1 MSATKKTRRT
11 RILLTNDDGIFAN
24 GINAV
29 GAALAGTYD
38 VTVVAPEGNQSGSS
52 HSLTLGDIL
61 PIREV
66 AMPCGLKGFSLR
78 GTPTDCVLV
87 ALLDVMKDNPP
98 DIVVSG
104 CNHGPNVG
112 VDVLYSGTV
121 SAALEGLRQ
130 GHPSIALS
138 LDMEH
143 GVQPH
148 HFETAAAVLMEILA
162 EPAFYGDLVKA
173 PAILNVNV
181 PNVPLSD
188 IEGIMITK
196 QGFRSYENFVEK
208 QFSPR
213 GRAYYWIAGNSGP
226 HDAQQGSDG
235 YALINNYVSVTPI
248 NLDLTCDE
256 LLKPLEARKGMVND
270 RLALVTGSRGTFGR
284 PAAAPVAEARS
295 VKPTAGA
302 VVSDSPSKERSRDSV
317 VESYHSGVA
326 AKVGRTSTHKAGK
339 KSARTKTPE

>member
-1 MSATKKTRRT
+1 MSATRKARRI
-11 RILLTNDDGIFAN
+11 RILLTNDDGILAN

-29 GAALAGTYD
+29 AAALSATYD

-61 PIREV
+61 PIREMT
-66 AMPCGLKGFSLR
+66 MPCGLKGFALR
-78 GTPTDCVLV
+78 GTPTDCILV

-138 LDMEH
+138 LDMEY

-162 EPAFYGDLVKA
+162 GPAFYAGLVKA
-173 PAILNVNV
+173 PATLNVNV
-181 PNVPLSD
+181 PNVPLS
-188 IEGIMITK
+188 GIKGVMITK
-196 QGFRSYENFVEK
+196 QGFRAYENFVEK

-213 GRAYYWIAGNSGP
+213 GRAYYWITGNSGP
-226 HDAQQGSDG
+226 HDPKPGSDG

-256 LLKPLEARKGMVND
+256 LLKPLEDRKNLVNK
-270 RLALVTGSRGTFGR
+270 RLAVVTGSRGTFGR
-284 PAAAPVAEARS
+284 QTNPAVSTRRIVKRPVIANSPNSASEAPSTSAGTASRHVGSGSE
-295 VKPTAGA
+295 VKA
-302 VVSDSPSKERSRDSV
+302 VSAT
-317 VESYHSGVA
+317 GV
-326 AKVGRTSTHKAGK
+326 K
-339 KSARTKTPE
+339 KKLKR

>member
-1 MSATKKTRRT
+1 MSATRKARRI

-29 GAALAGTYD
+29 GAALAATYD

-66 AMPCGLKGFSLR
+66 TMPCGLKGFALR

-87 ALLDVMKDNPP
+87 ALLDVMKNNPP

-143 GVQPH
+143 GVEPH

-162 EPAFYGDLVKA
+162 EPAFYADLVKA

-181 PNVPLSD
+181 PNVPLSHVK
-188 IEGIMITK
+188 GVMITK
-196 QGFRSYENFVEK
+196 QGFRAYENFVEK

-226 HDAQQGSDG
+226 HDAKPGSDG
-235 YALINNYVSVTPI
+235 YALISDYVSVTPI

-256 LLKPLEARKGMVND
+256 LLKPLEARKGLVEK
-270 RLALVTGSRGTFGR
+270 RLAVVTGARGSFGR
-284 PAAAPVAEARS
+284 SATATVATGRNVKSPAATAVQNNALEALSVASGAASHHNGSGSEAKAAS
-295 VKPTAGA
+295 AT
-302 VVSDSPSKERSRDSV
+302 
-317 VESYHSGVA
+317 GV
-326 AKVGRTSTHKAGK
+326 RK
-339 KSARTKTPE
+339 KLKH

>member
-1 MSATKKTRRT
+1 MSATRKVRRT
-11 RILLTNDDGIFAN
+11 HILLTNDDGIFAN
-24 GINAV
+24 GINVV
-29 GAALAGTYD
+29 GAALAEKYD
-38 VTVVAPEGNQSGSS
+38 VTVVAPDGNQSGSS

-66 AMPCGLKGFSLR
+66 TMPCGLKGSSLR
-78 GTPTDCVLV
+78 GTPTDCILV

-112 VDVLYSGTV
+112 YDVLYSGTV

-138 LDMEH
+138 LDMMH

-162 EPAFYGDLVKA
+162 EPAFYDGLVEA
-173 PAILNVNV
+173 SAILNVNV
-181 PNVPLSD
+181 PNIPLSD
-188 IEGIMITK
+188 VEGVMITK
-196 QGFRSYENFVEK
+196 QGIRAYENFVDK

-226 HDAQQGSDG
+226 HDAQPGSDG
-235 YALINNYVSVTPI
+235 YALIGHYVSITPI

-256 LLKPLEARKGMVND
+256 MLKPLEARKVLLDN
-270 RLALVTGSRGTFGR
+270 RLAALTGRRGTFGR
-284 PAAAPVAEARS
+284 PAPQPAAGTGN
-295 VKPTAGA
+295 VKSSETAVHRGA
-302 VVSDSPSKERSRDSV
+302 GPKAAVRPAGRAAQVRDDATGGSTVKET
-317 VESYHSGVA
+317 HP
-326 AKVGRTSTHKAGK
+326 GRKPK
-339 KSARTKTPE
+339 R

>member
-1 MSATKKTRRT
+1 MSTTRKARRV

-24 GINAV
+24 GINTV
-29 GAALAGTYD
+29 GAALAATYD

-66 AMPCGLKGFSLR
+66 TMPCGLKGFALR

-87 ALLDVMKDNPP
+87 ALLDVMKNNPP

-162 EPAFYGDLVKA
+162 EPAFYADLVKE

-181 PNVPLSD
+181 PNVPLRD
-188 IEGIMITK
+188 VRGIMITK
-196 QGFRSYENFVEK
+196 QGFRAYENYVEK

-226 HDAQQGSDG
+226 HDAKPGSDG
-235 YALINNYVSVTPI
+235 YALISGYVSVTPI

-256 LLKPLEARKGMVND
+256 LLKPLEARKGLVEK
-270 RLALVTGSRGTFGR
+270 RLAMVTGARGSFGR
-284 PAAAPVAEARS
+284 QATA
-295 VKPTAGA
+295 AGA
-302 VVSDSPSKERSRDSV
+302 TRGNVKSPGAVTVPNNALEAPRTASRADSHQTGSGAEVKAVSAVRAR
-317 VESYHSGVA
+317 
-326 AKVGRTSTHKAGK
+326 K
-339 KSARTKTPE
+339 KLKH

>member
-1 MSATKKTRRT
+1 MSATRKARRI

-29 GAALAGTYD
+29 GAALAAAYD

-66 AMPCGLKGFSLR
+66 TMPCGLKGFSLR

-130 GHPSIALS
+130 GHPSIAVS
-138 LDMEH
+138 LDM
-143 GVQPH
+143 VYDIQPH
-148 HFETAAAVLMEILA
+148 HFETSAAVLMEILA
-162 EPAFYGDLVKA
+162 EPAFYADLVEA

-181 PNVPLSD
+181 PNVPISD
-188 IEGIMITK
+188 VKGIMITK
-196 QGFRSYENFVEK
+196 QGYRAYENFVEK

-213 GRAYYWIAGNSGP
+213 GRAYYWIAGNAGP
-226 HDAQQGSDG
+226 HDAKAGSDG
-235 YALINNYVSVTPI
+235 YALMNGYVSVTPI

-256 LLKPLEARKGMVND
+256 LLKPLEARKGLVD
-270 RLALVTGSRGTFGR
+270 RRLAAITGAHGTFGR
-284 PAAAPVAEARS
+284 PAATTGATRRS
-295 VKPTAGA
+295 VKSPVATASHNS
-302 VVSDSPSKERSRDSV
+302 VSTALPVASSAAMHRSGPGSEAKAASATR
-317 VESYHSGVA
+317 VE
-326 AKVGRTSTHKAGK
+326 K
-339 KSARTKTPE
+339 KLKR

>member
-1 MSATKKTRRT
+1 MSATRKARHI

-29 GAALAGTYD
+29 AAALAATYD
-38 VTVVAPEGNQSGSS
+38 LTIVAPEGNQSGSS

-66 AMPCGLKGFSLR
+66 TMPCGLKGFALR

-130 GHPSIALS
+130 GHPSIAVS
-138 LDMEH
+138 LDMVH

-148 HFETAAAVLMEILA
+148 HFETAAEVLMEILA
-162 EPAFYGDLVKA
+162 EPAFYADLVKA

-181 PNVPLSD
+181 PNVPLTD
-188 IEGIMITK
+188 VRGIMITK
-196 QGFRSYENFVEK
+196 QGFRAYENFVEK
-208 QFSPR
+208 QFSPG

-226 HDAQQGSDG
+226 HDAKPGSDG
-235 YALINNYVSVTPI
+235 YALISDYVSVTPI

-256 LLKPLEARKGMVND
+256 LLKPLEARKALVD
-270 RLALVTGSRGTFGR
+270 KRLAAIAGARGTFGR
-284 PAAAPVAEARS
+284 PATVTVATRRSVNSPAATAIPVGASEAHPAAPKADSNHTKSSSE
-295 VKPTAGA
+295 VKA
-302 VVSDSPSKERSRDSV
+302 VGGTGTVKRR
-317 VESYHSGVA
+317 
-326 AKVGRTSTHKAGK
+326 KR
-339 KSARTKTPE
+339 

>member
-1 MSATKKTRRT
+1 MSINHRKRT
-11 RILLTNDDGIFAN
+11 RILLTNDDGILAN
-24 GINAV
+24 GINVTA
-29 GAALAGTYD
+29 AALAEKYD

-61 PIREV
+61 PIREI
-66 AMPCGLKGFSLR
+66 AMPCGLQGYSLR
-78 GTPTDCVLV
+78 GTPTDCILV
-87 ALLDVMKDNPP
+87 ALLDVMKGRGP

-138 LDMEH
+138 LDMIH

-162 EPAFYGDLVKA
+162 EPDFYEGLVDA
-173 PAILNVNV
+173 PAILNINV
-181 PNVPLSD
+181 PNVALRD
-188 IEGIMITK
+188 VKGVMITK

-208 QFSPR
+208 QYSPR

-226 HDAQQGSDG
+226 HDAQPGSDG
-235 YALINNYVSVTPI
+235 YALLNQYVSITPV
-248 NLDLTCDE
+248 NLDLTCDD
-256 LLKPLEARKGMVND
+256 LLGPLEARKI
-270 RLALVTGSRGTFGR
+270 LVDERIAAVAGVPRTFGR
-284 PAAAPVAEARS
+284 PAPESATVKPPSRAHAKKAAAHAASSRSGAAATSGGGASGRGTSRS
-295 VKPTAGA
+295 V
-302 VVSDSPSKERSRDSV
+302 SD
-317 VESYHSGVA
+317 
-326 AKVGRTSTHKAGK
+326 K
-339 KSARTKTPE
+339 KKKKR

>member
-1 MSATKKTRRT
+1 MSATRKVRRT
-11 RILLTNDDGIFAN
+11 HVLLTNDDGIYAN
-24 GINAV
+24 GINVV
-29 GAALAGTYD
+29 GAALAEKYD

-66 AMPCGLKGFSLR
+66 VMPCGLKGFSLR
-78 GTPTDCVLV
+78 GTPTDCILV

-112 VDVLYSGTV
+112 YDVLYSGTV

-138 LDMEH
+138 LDMMH

-162 EPAFYGDLVKA
+162 EPGFYDGLVEA
-173 PAILNVNV
+173 SAILNVNV
-181 PNVPLSD
+181 PNIPLTD
-188 IEGIMITK
+188 IEGLMITK
-196 QGFRSYENFVEK
+196 QGIRAYENFVDK

-213 GRAYYWIAGNSGP
+213 GRAYYWISGNSGP
-226 HDAQQGSDG
+226 HDAQPGSDG
-235 YALINNYVSVTPI
+235 YALIGHYVSVTPV

-256 LLKPLEARKGMVND
+256 LLKPLEARKVLVDN
-270 RLALVTGSRGTFGR
+270 RLAALTGVHGTFGR
-284 PAAAPVAEARS
+284 PVIGSTAKKKNVKSSDVSGLCRKGTETAVPPSSGTLHAGKPGVRPQTVKEA
-295 VKPTAGA
+295 
-302 VVSDSPSKERSRDSV
+302 
-317 VESYHSGVA
+317 H
-326 AKVGRTSTHKAGK
+326 TSTK
-339 KSARTKTPE
+339 PER

>member
-1 MSATKKTRRT
+1 MSSTRKARRT
-11 RILLTNDDGIFAN
+11 RILLTNDDGVFAN
-24 GINAV
+24 GINAIG
-29 GAALAGTYD
+29 GALSATYD

-66 AMPCGLKGFSLR
+66 ALPCGLNGFSLR

-87 ALLDVMKDNPP
+87 ALFDVMKDSPP

-130 GHPSIALS
+130 GYPSIALS
-138 LDMEH
+138 LDMQH

-162 EPAFYGDLVKA
+162 EPTFYGDLVKA

-181 PNVPLSD
+181 PNVPLSN
-188 IEGIMITK
+188 IRGIMITK

-226 HDAQQGSDG
+226 HDAQPGSDG

-256 LLKPLEARKGMVND
+256 LLKPLEVRKHLVND
-270 RLALVTGSRGTFGR
+270 RLALVTGEHGTFGR
-284 PAAAPVAEARS
+284 SVAATVSAKRS
-295 VKPTAGA
+295 VKPTATA
-302 VVSDSPSKERSRDSV
+302 LAPDASSKAHRGDSV
-317 VESYHSGVA
+317 VESSHSHVMPAGEDA
-326 AKVGRTSTHKAGK
+326 RSGKARK
-339 KSARTKTPE
+339 KPKR

>member
-1 MSATKKTRRT
+1 MSPVRKVRRT
-11 RILLTNDDGIFAN
+11 HILLTNDDGIYAN
-24 GINAV
+24 GINVV
-29 GAALAGTYD
+29 GAALAEKYD
-38 VTVVAPEGNQSGSS
+38 VTVIAPDGNQSGSS

-78 GTPTDCVLV
+78 GTPTDCILV

-112 VDVLYSGTV
+112 YDVLYSGTV

-138 LDMEH
+138 LDMMH

-148 HFETAAAVLMEILA
+148 HFETAAAILMEILA
-162 EPAFYGDLVKA
+162 EPAFFDGLVEA
-173 PAILNVNV
+173 SAILNVNV
-181 PNVPLSD
+181 PNVPVSD
-188 IEGIMITK
+188 IEGVMITK
-196 QGFRSYENFVEK
+196 QGIRAYENFVDK

-226 HDAQQGSDG
+226 HDVQPGSDG
-235 YALINNYVSVTPI
+235 YALIGHYVSITPI

-256 LLKPLEARKGMVND
+256 MLKPLEARKVLLDN
-270 RLALVTGSRGTFGR
+270 RLADLAGRRGTFGR
-284 PAAAPVAEARS
+284 STPRPAAGKGIVKSPGTAARR
-295 VKPTAGA
+295 T
-302 VVSDSPSKERSRDSV
+302 DSPKTAVRPTGKAAHVPSAVAGEENVKEMHLSR
-317 VESYHSGVA
+317 
-326 AKVGRTSTHKAGK
+326 KPKR
-339 KSARTKTPE
+339 

>member
-1 MSATKKTRRT
+1 MSATRKARRI

-29 GAALAGTYD
+29 GAALAATYD

-61 PIREV
+61 PIREMK
-66 AMPCGLKGFSLR
+66 MPCGLKGFSLR

-162 EPAFYGDLVKA
+162 EQPFYADLVKV

-181 PNVPLSD
+181 PNVPLGD
-188 IEGIMITK
+188 VRGLMITK

-213 GRAYYWIAGNSGP
+213 GRAYYWIAGNAGP
-226 HDAQQGSDG
+226 HDAKAGSDG
-235 YALINNYVSVTPI
+235 YALMNNYVSVTPI

-256 LLKPLEARKGMVND
+256 LLKPLEDRKGLVD
-270 RLALVTGSRGTFGR
+270 KRLAAVTGAHGTFGR
-284 PAAAPVAEARS
+284 PAAATGATRRS
-295 VKPTAGA
+295 VKSPVATTSHNSASTALSVA
-302 VVSDSPSKERSRDSV
+302 SSAATHRSGRGSEV
-317 VESYHSGVA
+317 KAASAPRVE
-326 AKVGRTSTHKAGK
+326 K
-339 KSARTKTPE
+339 KLKH

>member
-1 MSATKKTRRT
+1 GVLAEHYD
-11 RILLTNDDGIFAN
+11 LTI
-24 GINAV
+24 
-29 GAALAGTYD
+29 
-38 VTVVAPEGNQSGSS
+38 VAPEGNQSGSS

-66 AMPCGLKGFSLR
+66 TMSCGLKGFALR

-138 LDMEH
+138 LDMVH

-148 HFETAAAVLMEILA
+148 HFETAAAVLLEILA
-162 EPAFYGDLVKA
+162 EPAFYADLVKA

-181 PNVPLSD
+181 PNIPSSD
-188 IEGIMITK
+188 VRGVMITK

-226 HDAQQGSDG
+226 HDAKPGSDG
-235 YALINNYVSVTPI
+235 YALISDYVSVTPI

-256 LLKPLEARKGMVND
+256 LLKPLEARKGLVEK
-270 RLALVTGSRGTFGR
+270 RLALVTGRRGTFGR
-284 PAAAPVAEARS
+284 PTTVTVSTRRS
-295 VKPTAGA
+295 VKVAPVTASPVSTPEAHPTASSAPSRHAGSGSEVKA
-302 VVSDSPSKERSRDSV
+302 VSRA
-317 VESYHSGVA
+317 G
-326 AKVGRTSTHKAGK
+326 AGK
-339 KSARTKTPE
+339 RRKG

>member
-1 MSATKKTRRT
+1 MSTTRKTRRT

-29 GAALAGTYD
+29 GAALAGVYD

-148 HFETAAAVLMEILA
+148 HFETAASVLMEILA
-162 EPAFYGDLVKA
+162 EPAFYCDLVKA

-226 HDAQQGSDG
+226 HDAQPGSDG
-235 YALINNYVSVTPI
+235 YALINDYVSVTPI

-270 RLALVTGSRGTFGR
+270 RLALVTGNHGTFGR
-284 PAAAPVAEARS
+284 PENAPVRTKRS
-295 VKPTAGA
+295 VKTPAPMN
-302 VVSDSPSKERSRDSV
+302 VSDNSSKERSRDSV
-317 VESYHSGVA
+317 VESYHSGVREA
-326 AKVGRTSTHKAGK
+326 AGGSKARKAGK
-339 KSARTKTPE
+339 KPASDKSPQ

>member
-1 MSATKKTRRT
+1 MSTTRKARRI

-29 GAALAGTYD
+29 GGALAAAYD
-38 VTVVAPEGNQSGSS
+38 VVVVAPEGNQSGSS

-66 AMPCGLKGFSLR
+66 TMPCGLTGFALR

-130 GHPSIALS
+130 GHPSIAVS
-138 LDMEH
+138 LDMVH

-162 EPAFYGDLVKA
+162 EPAFYADLVKV

-181 PNVPLSD
+181 PNIPLSD
-188 IEGIMITK
+188 VEGVLITK
-196 QGFRSYENFVEK
+196 QGFRAYENFVEK

-226 HDAQQGSDG
+226 HDAKRGSDG

-256 LLKPLEARKGMVND
+256 LLKPLEDRKGLVD
-270 RLALVTGSRGTFGR
+270 KRLAVVTGARGTFGR
-284 PAAAPVAEARS
+284 PATPARRS
-295 VKPTAGA
+295 VKSSVSPTG
-302 VVSDSPSKERSRDSV
+302 S
-317 VESYHSGVA
+317 
-326 AKVGRTSTHKAGK
+326 
-339 KSARTKTPE
+339 KSASKGRSAPSTAVSHRSGPGSEMKTASATGVRKKLKR

>member
-1 MSATKKTRRT
+1 MSATRKARRI

-29 GAALAGTYD
+29 GAALAATYD

-66 AMPCGLKGFSLR
+66 TMPCGLKGFSLR

-130 GHPSIALS
+130 GHPSIAVS
-138 LDMEH
+138 LDMVH

-162 EPAFYGDLVKA
+162 EPAFYADLIKA

-188 IEGIMITK
+188 VRGIMITK
-196 QGFRSYENFVEK
+196 QGFRAYENFVEK

-226 HDAQQGSDG
+226 HDAKPGSDG

-256 LLKPLEARKGMVND
+256 LLKPLEARKGLVD
-270 RLALVTGSRGTFGR
+270 KRLAMVTGAHGTFGR
-284 PAAAPVAEARS
+284 TTNRVVGTKRS
-295 VKPTAGA
+295 VKSPVAA
-302 VVSDSPSKERSRDSV
+302 ASPDSASKVSPVPAKAA
-317 VESYHSGVA
+317 SYHKGSGSKVKA
-326 AKVGRTSTHKAGK
+326 ASATKAK
-339 KSARTKTPE
+339 KKLKR

>member
-1 MSATKKTRRT
+1 MSATRKARRI

-29 GAALAGTYD
+29 AAALAATYD

-66 AMPCGLKGFSLR
+66 TMPCGLKGFALR

-130 GHPSIALS
+130 GHPSIAVS
-138 LDMEH
+138 LDMVH

-162 EPAFYGDLVKA
+162 ELVKA
-173 PAILNVNV
+173 PAILNVNI
-181 PNVPLSD
+181 PNVPLND
-188 IEGIMITK
+188 VKGVMITK
-196 QGFRSYENFVEK
+196 QGFRAYENFVEK

-226 HDAQQGSDG
+226 HDAKPGSDG
-235 YALINNYVSVTPI
+235 YALISDYVSVTPI

-256 LLKPLEARKGMVND
+256 LLKPLEARKGLVEK
-270 RLALVTGSRGTFGR
+270 RLAIVTGVHGTFGR
-284 PAAAPVAEARS
+284 PATPAVGTRRS
-295 VKPTAGA
+295 VKIP
-302 VVSDSPSKERSRDSV
+302 
-317 VESYHSGVA
+317 VA
-326 AKVGRTSTHKAGK
+326 ATSPNSASKAPRAASHHNGSGSEVKVASATGVK
-339 KSARTKTPE
+339 KKLKC